1 MTQYLN
7 LDLLQKSVSIKKNVL
22 FLADT
27 FQRSGAIK
35 DHIESIKNYSSH
47 KIFTANPRRSF
58 RNPRILFQDFKFD
71 SIIIHYSICILFEN
85 FLSKEWKEFLISFRG
100 NKILIIQDEY
110 RWIKQ
115 INFMISKLGVSVIF
129 SSLSQNNAKN
139 VYSKNLKILDKIV
152 TTLPGYV
159 TDEFIR
165 NYKNK
170 VPFSFRPIDI
180 FYRGRNL
187 PITTGKVSK
196 EKSFIGELIKMKT
209 KNLNLDISSRE
220 EDRLYGPNWLLLN
233 KLSKATLATEGGAS
247 IYDFEGDL
255 IDKLQD
261 FMNEKKTN
269 CETLF
274 YKNYLANIEGN
285 IIHRILTPRIFEA
298 ISTATVLILFP
309 GRWSNLLIPYRHY
322 IPLQRD
328 GSNIREVQSYL
339 KNNDLLEFISH
350 ACFKEIL
357 LNKKNHFK
365 YYVRAIDNCC

>member
-7 LDLLQKSVSIKKNVL
+7 LDLLQKSLSNKKKVL

-27 FQRSGAIK
+27 FQRAGAIK
-35 DHIESIKNYSSH
+35 DHIESINNYSSH
-47 KIFTANPRRSF
+47 KIFTANPRRCF
-58 RNPRILFQDFKFD
+58 RNPKILFKDFKFD

-85 FLSKEWKEFLISFRG
+85 FLSNEWKEFLINFRG

-115 INFMISKLGVSVIF
+115 INFMIHKLGIKVIF

-139 VYSKNLKILDKIV
+139 VYSKNLDFLDKIV

-159 TDEFIR
+159 TDKFIS
-165 NYKNK
+165 NYKSK
-170 VPFSFRPIDI
+170 VPFSLRPNDI
-180 FYRGRNL
+180 FYRGKNL
-187 PITTGKVSK
+187 PITTGIVSK
-196 EKSFIGELIKMKT
+196 EKSFIGELVKRKT
-209 KNLNLDISSRE
+209 KNLNLDISSRD
-220 EDRLYGPNWLLLN
+220 EDRLYGPNWQLLN

-247 IYDFEGDL
+247 IYDFDGNL

-269 CETLF
+269 RESLF
-274 YKNYLANIEGN
+274 YKKYLAKLEGN

-309 GRWSNLLIPYRHY
+309 GKWSNLLMPYKHY
-322 IPLQRD
+322 IPLERD
-328 GSNIREVQSYL
+328 GSNIKEVQSYL

-350 ACFKEIL
+350 TCFKEIL